1 MTSTMIKHIST
12 GFRLT
17 AILLLGAGAGQASA
31 AATNSVAPDPASVP
45 ASLSTAPAASSASSL
60 TPKGIDAVLGASK
73 AKSGGDEFLPP
84 DEAFR
89 FDAIPDGP
97 DHVRL
102 IWQIADGYYLY
113 RTRVKAATT
122 SDKAQLGALEMPT
135 GETKSDEYFGKQEI
149 YHHELVAGVPVARAA
164 APQHPLTQHVT

>member
-1 MTSTMIKHIST
+1 MTSTMIKHIAI

-17 AILLLGAGAGQASA
+17 ALVLLGAGAGQVAAAASSA
-31 AATNSVAPDPASVP
+31 AANPASVP
-45 ASLSTAPAASSASSL
+45 ASASAAVAAVSAPSSNASSTSSL

-73 AKSGGDEFLPP
+73 AKSGGDEFLQP

-102 IWQIADGYYLY
+102 IWQIADG
-113 RTRVKAATT
+113 
-122 SDKAQLGALEMPT
+122 
-135 GETKSDEYFGKQEI
+135 
-149 YHHELVAGVPVARAA
+149 
-164 APQHPLTQHVT
+164 